1 MSIIN
6 SMTGMNGAS
15 SMRTKKKRQAAVD
28 SELVLAIGLIWG
40 YLNTRQVEDAYDL
53 ARGCILVWPDDPRLR
68 LMYAYAAVELLQPLD
83 AQTRATLEQ
92 TQCREWA
99 MLVKRR
105 EELQARRAAAQA

>member
-1 MSIIN
+1 MSN
-6 SMTGMNGAS
+6 TDSMNGAS
-15 SMRTKKKRQAAVD
+15 SMRTKKRRPAAGD
-28 SELVLAIGLIWG
+28 AELTLAIGLIWG
-40 YLNTRQVEDAYDL
+40 YLNTRQIEDAYDL
-53 ARGCILVWPDDPRLR
+53 ARGCILVWPNDSRLR

-105 EELQARRAAAQA
+105 EELQARHGARQA